1 LVSKEDLMTL
11 SFAVGIPTINRADL
25 LEMSVADLASTCPN
39 ATLIVVDN
47 GHQGLRA
54 MLESSGLSFVLIENE
69 ANKGVAGSWNQLA
82 EAAWSKGLRWVWICN
97 DDIILGKNEA
107 DIDALCQGY
116 DAEPRL
122 LNADI
127 GWCSFLLP
135 RAIWDE
141 VGPFD
146 ELFFPAYYEDDDY
159 RERLLRAGKPVVIRT
174 ELNPLVYKES
184 MTVVRDPSL
193 RSGWDANQERFIM
206 KWGAEALY
214 RLMAK

>member
-1 LVSKEDLMTL
+1 MTL